1 MHEIRVECVVLI
13 TFVSVIG
20 EETTMNTARRT
31 FRHDEQEKERNRRKV
46 MKEIERNRA
55 KKAQE
60 RGEIL

>member
-31 FRHDEQEKERNRRKV
+31 SRHDDQEEERNLRKV
-46 MKEIERNRA
+46 MKEIERKRA